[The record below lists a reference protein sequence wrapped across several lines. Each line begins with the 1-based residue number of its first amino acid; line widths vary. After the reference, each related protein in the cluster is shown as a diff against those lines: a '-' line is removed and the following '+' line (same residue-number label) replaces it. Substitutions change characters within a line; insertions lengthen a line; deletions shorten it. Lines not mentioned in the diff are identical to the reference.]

1 MEEGFPDR
9 SIDVLYNGIELGPR
23 AFRKWTWRDG
33 PRGKLASRFVFRRVK
48 VAHDEGEEREAK
60 ENDEARHGGPVPHE
74 APEDNGGFADDG
86 VGAFQ
91 VSVLRYCCRVDGIE
105 VGHGYCTLTL
115 GSTSVVAKSARM
127 APRAKMTEP

>member
-1 MEEGFPDR
+1 MVDLPMTD
-9 SIDVLYNGIELGPR
+9 
-23 AFRKWTWRDG
+23 
-33 PRGKLASRFVFRRVK
+33 
-48 VAHDEGEEREAK
+48 
-60 ENDEARHGGPVPHE
+60 
-74 APEDNGGFADDG
+74 

-91 VSVLRYCCRVDGIE
+91 VRVLRHGCRVNGVE